1 VLQEVQRGFVTN
13 RWWLIGLAAIS
24 AVVYATLWFGW
35 ALGWSWVLGPDA
47 STLAAAH
54 RIGVEHHGWVTL
66 WNAWC
71 TVFSPVSFRVLALG
85 LIAYAL
91 KRRQPR
97 VALFLFVSIELSALV
112 TEGAKRL
119 ADRPR
124 PDTALV
130 FASST
135 SFPSGHA
142 LGSMVAVLAL
152 AVVLLPLV
160 RRDLR
165 PWAMVV
171 GAVIVLSV
179 GIGRVALNVHHLS
192 DVVAGWALGYLYFA
206 VCLLILPGAGVTAA
220 DETPAVPDS
229 GP

>member
-1 VLQEVQRGFVTN
+1 
-13 RWWLIGLAAIS
+13 
-24 AVVYATLWFGW
+24 
-35 ALGWSWVLGPDA
+35 
-47 STLAAAH
+47 
-54 RIGVEHHGWVTL
+54 
-66 WNAWC
+66 
-71 TVFSPVSFRVLALG
+71 VFSPLPFRVLALG

-97 VALFLFVSIELSALV
+97 VALFLFVSIELSAVV
-112 TEGAKRL
+112 TEVAKRV

-165 PWAMVV
+165 PWAMAA

-206 VCLLILPGAGVTAA
+206 VCLLILRGAGVTAA

-229 GP
+229 GQ